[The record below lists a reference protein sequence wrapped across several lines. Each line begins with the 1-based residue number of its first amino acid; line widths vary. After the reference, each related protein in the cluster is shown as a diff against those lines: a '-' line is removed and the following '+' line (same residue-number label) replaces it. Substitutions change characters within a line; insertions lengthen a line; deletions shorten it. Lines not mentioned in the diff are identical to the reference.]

1 MKLQVAPEWS
11 LLGGL
16 MKANF
21 NKKYDIEDQEKNN
34 PHTDETGDF
43 FYDYI
48 GKFCN
53 NDSSSQFHQNP

>member
-1 MKLQVAPEWS
+1 
-11 LLGGL
+11 

-53 NDSSSQFHQNP
+53 NDSSS